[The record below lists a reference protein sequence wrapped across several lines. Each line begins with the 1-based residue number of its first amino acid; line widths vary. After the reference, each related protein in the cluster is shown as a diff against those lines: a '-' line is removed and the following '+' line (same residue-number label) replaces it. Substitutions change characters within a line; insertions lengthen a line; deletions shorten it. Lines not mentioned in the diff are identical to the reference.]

1 MNNQTDDQ
9 DSMLF
14 IELAHK
20 ASLAD
25 GVCSSDE
32 YSLLERYQQELGID
46 YFPDT
51 HTIDELIDYFSKREK
66 SVQKKVWLQIY
77 SLIIA
82 DKNIENN
89 EKELISKIKDSFS
102 ISPNEFDRI
111 TKAVDNLNDAYQKL
125 YEALE

>member
-1 MNNQTDDQ
+1 MNNQINDQ
-9 DSMLF
+9 DSLLL

-20 ASLAD
+20 TSLAD
-25 GVCSSDE
+25 GVCSSEE

-51 HTIDELIDYFSKREK
+51 HTVDELIDYFSKREQ
-66 SVQKKVWLQIY
+66 SVQKKVWLQLY

-82 DKNIENN
+82 DHNFDDN
-89 EKELISKIKDSFS
+89 EKELISRIKSSFS
-102 ISPNEFDRI
+102 ISPDEFDKI
-111 TKAVDNLNDAYQKL
+111 SQAVDNLNDAYLKL